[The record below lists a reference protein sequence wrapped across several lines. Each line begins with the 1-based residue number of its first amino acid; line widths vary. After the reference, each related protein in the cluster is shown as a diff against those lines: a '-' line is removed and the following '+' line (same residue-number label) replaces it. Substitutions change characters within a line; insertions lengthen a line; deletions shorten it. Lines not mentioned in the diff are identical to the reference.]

1 MYIYSSDL
9 DDMHFSFPVQ
19 DKLRLERLKHI
30 LKLNDTQ
37 TLLPKIEEEWCL
49 SHNVV
54 PSSLHNIA
62 GICMYCPANV
72 IVFELI
78 N

>member
-1 MYIYSSDL
+1 M
-9 DDMHFSFPVQ
+9 Q
-19 DKLRLERLKHI
+19 DKHRLERLKHI
-30 LKLNDTQ
+30 LKLNETKDTQ
-37 TLLPKIEEEWCL
+37 TLLAKIEEEWCS

-62 GICMYCPANV
+62 GICMHCPANV